1 MLVTLGGNN
10 IQTNNFMH
18 FLLCCA
24 LFISGSTMGELQAY
38 VDFLKVKKIT
48 FK

>member
-10 IQTNNFMH
+10 IQTNNFMY

-24 LFISGSTMGELQAY
+24 LFISGSTMGDLQAY
-38 VDFLKVKKIT
+38 VDFLKVRKIT